1 VTSLDRRK
9 LLTSAAACALVSV
22 IPIDGDLSAN
32 VSKSFRLTPR
42 PGRVPIL
49 PAPHPETEIWG
60 YSGQVPGPEIRVRQ
74 GDRVEVQVVNGLRQ
88 PTTVHW
94 HGLRIVNA
102 MDGVP
107 ELTQPPILP
116 GESFTYAFTVPDA
129 GTYWYHP
136 HTLSSQQIGHGLYG
150 PLIVEEAVP
159 PTVDRDVLWV
169 MDDGRLAESAV
180 ISPTFSHPHDL
191 SHAGRLGNV
200 ATLNGLDSG
209 EFSVR
214 AGERI
219 RLRLINTANARI
231 FGLGFEGHR
240 PLVIARDGQ
249 PVEAHN
255 PVGSIVLGPGQ
266 RADLILDMEGDPGKT
281 YPVIDSY
288 YQRQAYKY
296 LDLVYSR
303 ENPLRNSPPD
313 ATPALAPNP
322 LPEPILES
330 ARRHSI
336 TINGGAMGS
345 LRSASYRG
353 EEVTIRELAQQ
364 GKMWALNGVVAHGMA
379 MKPLLNLELG
389 RSHVLLFRNE
399 TAWPHPMHL
408 HGHAFRILTRNGRP
422 EPYRPWADTVLLEPD
437 ETAEVAL
444 VADNPGDW
452 LLHCHILEHHEAG
465 MACVVRVA

>member
-169 MDDGRLAESAV
+169 MDDWRLTEAAV

-249 PVEAHN
+249 PVGGRPRKNLSGDRQLLPTPSIQISGSGLQQRKSAQELAAGRDAGACPQ
-255 PVGSIVLGPGQ
+255 PVAGTNLRV
-266 RADLILDMEGDPGKT
+266 
-281 YPVIDSY
+281 
-288 YQRQAYKY
+288 RQA
-296 LDLVYSR
+296 S
-303 ENPLRNSPPD
+303 
-313 ATPALAPNP
+313 
-322 LPEPILES
+322 
-330 ARRHSI
+330 
-336 TINGGAMGS
+336 
-345 LRSASYRG
+345 
-353 EEVTIRELAQQ
+353 
-364 GKMWALNGVVAHGMA
+364 
-379 MKPLLNLELG
+379 
-389 RSHVLLFRNE
+389 
-399 TAWPHPMHL
+399 
-408 HGHAFRILTRNGRP
+408 
-422 EPYRPWADTVLLEPD
+422 
-437 ETAEVAL
+437 
-444 VADNPGDW
+444 
-452 LLHCHILEHHEAG
+452 
-465 MACVVRVA
+465 